1 MDIGHT
7 FASHQGAGM
16 EGEEEEGVGAEAG
29 IHLCSDSC

>member
-16 EGEEEEGVGAEAG
+16 EEEEEEEGVGAEAG
-29 IHLCSDSC
+29 TSVL

>member
-16 EGEEEEGVGAEAG
+16 EEEEGVGAEAG
-29 IHLCSDSC
+29 TSVL

>member
-29 IHLCSDSC
+29 TSVL

>member
-16 EGEEEEGVGAEAG
+16 EEEEEGVGAEAG
-29 IHLCSDSC
+29 TSVL